1 METRRS
7 LSKEHFLK
15 KLGGYDEYYCVMED
29 FDLIARAKE
38 ITDYY
43 IIPKDVIV
51 SARKYTGNNYM
62 KVQLTNLKA
71 FKMYNKG
78 VEPRRIRKYYK
89 EALGLKDY

>member
-1 METRRS
+1 M
-7 LSKEHFLK
+7 K